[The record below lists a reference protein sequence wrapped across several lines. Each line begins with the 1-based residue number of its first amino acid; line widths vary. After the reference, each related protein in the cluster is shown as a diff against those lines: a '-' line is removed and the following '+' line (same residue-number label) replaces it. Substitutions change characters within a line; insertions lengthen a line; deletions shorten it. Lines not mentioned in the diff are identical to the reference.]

1 MNYNEMELT
10 FRYSTTN
17 FKGANTLKEILKYK
31 RRVGEWCGFLRCY
44 KLGKSYFIEQ
54 WEYKDRMKSAEVR
67 VVTIE

>member
-1 MNYNEMELT
+1 MDYDNMELT

-31 RRVGEWCGFLRCY
+31 RTQGEWTGFLRCY

-54 WEYKDRMKSAEVR
+54 WEYKDRIKSNKLHH
-67 VVTIE
+67 VTIE